1 MQIRVGYELIY
12 DCPQPTPMLLMLNI
26 HYSRAS
32 DLLVPDHI
40 KTDPIVPIRGYRDSF
55 GNWCT
60 RMVAPA
66 GRTRITSTALV
77 RDIGLPD
84 VVVPNAKRH
93 EVPDLPDDV
102 LQFLLGSRY
111 CETDQ
116 LSATAWAL
124 FGPAGAHRASSG
136 WGLVQSICNYVN
148 QHIHFDYQQ
157 ARPTRTAWEAYNER
171 NQVFASTGAGKFMD
185 VSHNNTALC
194 GYSTVARGLA
204 CGDIDGDGAPDLL
217 VNAVGEKARL
227 FRNVAPNRG
236 HWVTVRAFDTK
247 LGRDAIGAQ
256 VVARTGAVQRLRVI
270 GSGDSYLSA
279 SPAVAHFGLGSAEK
293 VDEYEVTWPDGTKEN
308 FPGGKVDRLVE
319 LRKGAPQK

>member
-171 NQVFASTGAGKFMD
+171 VGVCRDYAHLAITFCRCMNIPARYCTGY
-185 VSHNNTALC
+185 L
-194 GYSTVARGLA
+194 
-204 CGDIDGDGAPDLL
+204 GDIGVPPPYGVMDFAGWFEAYLSGQWYIFDP
-217 VNAVGEKARL
+217 
-227 FRNVAPNRG
+227 RNNVPRIGRVLIAQ
-236 HWVTVRAFDTK
+236 
-247 LGRDAIGAQ
+247 GRDATD
-256 VVARTGAVQRLRVI
+256 VAITTTFGPNVL
-270 GSGDSYLSA
+270 SGFT
-279 SPAVAHFGLGSAEK
+279 VWC
-293 VDEYEVTWPDGTKEN
+293 DEVH
-308 FPGGKVDRLVE
+308 
-319 LRKGAPQK
+319 APV